1 MKLSR
6 SGYGEFVPVIENDK
20 TLYGG
25 YQNSLGAKGV
35 SKFFRD
41 RSCVVT
47 AFTNVYFYLFH
58 RDRKIDIDIY
68 NEYQY
73 YFYRRLRPL
82 INGVSTVGRLD
93 RRLDL
98 VRDDMGIELKSKT
111 LTENIILRQP
121 LAKKIAF
128 IEEALA
134 YDSPPILINW
144 ISNDIRIMRHHGLC
158 ITELNRKGDK
168 HEVVVSSWGKLYRF
182 YLEDFNKQ
190 FRDYSGLIYFRER

>member
-1 MKLSR
+1 MKLIR
-6 SGYGEFVPVIENDK
+6 SGYGEFVPVIENGK
-20 TLYGG
+20 ILYGG

-35 SKFFRD
+35 SQFFRD

-47 AFTNVYFYLFH
+47 AFTNVYFYLLH
-58 RDRKIDIDIY
+58 RDMKIDIDIY

-73 YFYRRLRPL
+73 YFYRRIRPL

-93 RRLDL
+93 RRLEL
-98 VRDDMGIELKSKT
+98 VRDDMGIELKSKRLSENT
-111 LTENIILRQP
+111 LIRRP
-121 LAKKIAF
+121 LGKKIAF

-144 ISNDIRIMRHHGLC
+144 ISNDIRVMRHHGLC
-158 ITELNRKGDK
+158 ITELNKVKGK
-168 HEVVVSSWGKLYRF
+168 HEVVVSSWGKPYKF

-190 FRDYSGLIYFRER
+190 FRDYSGLIYFSER